1 MAEPES
7 QSCQSLVEHCR
18 QVPKALSCHKKIIDN
33 SSVIQSNYGIMQL
46 YNPIISPL
54 TLKQIMFNVTEF
66 EPKVNITDIK
76 KMTISDGFVAYRF
89 DELYAAFRRI
99 AA

>member
-46 YNPIISPL
+46 YNPTMSHQ
-54 TLKQIMFNVTEF
+54 TLQRIMYNVSEF
-66 EPKVNITDIK
+66 EPKVNLTEIK
-76 KMTISDGFVAYRF
+76 KMTLQDGFVAYKF
-89 DELYAAFRRI
+89 DDLYAAFRRI
-99 AA
+99 AT

>member
-7 QSCQSLVEHCR
+7 QTSQSLVEYCQ
-18 QVPKALSCHKKIIDN
+18 QVGKKLSCHNKIIDN
-33 SSVIQSNYGIMQL
+33 SSLIKSNYGIMQL

-54 TLKQIMFNVTEF
+54 TLKHIMFNVTEF

-76 KMTISDGFVAYRF
+76 KMTIQDGFVAYKF
-89 DELYAAFRRI
+89 DDLYAAFRRI
-99 AA
+99 AI